1 MIASRLLLPT
11 WTCALLAAAPP
22 GAFAQAPPVGT
33 APLSINARVSLAS
46 IEATLRRTVNDGKAV
61 IGSLPTAI
69 KGLDIRYRAE
79 VDRLTVAGQRGEL
92 AVGLPVLL
100 ALVASDSS
108 TWLERQALAPVI
120 GAIEALGCGS
130 VKVATTSFVKLATRE
145 GSLSAQVRQGA
156 ATSQGCAKD
165 IASILGVR
173 LDALLRET
181 VGARVGAEIAAAL
194 GPTQLAAL
202 VSHYQDQAIARFSR
216 PQPLPLEDTALV
228 LDIDKTMALEAVVV
242 LPSALHVGLQ
252 AAVSPQIV
260 FDGAQRTGGAPGA
273 GRGFR
278 LPIDI
283 VIPLRALPQGSAGAG
298 LEMAVAGTPA
308 RLRLSRVPSNT
319 ALLRLGLLAGKE
331 ETGLVYFALRSPAGA
346 QSTALPGAAVE
357 GTLDELL
364 GEAAA
369 WLAEASNW
377 PTAAR
382 HDAGRLAGQ
391 VAGFRRALA
400 DALAR
405 LGEIPL
411 RPGVSFS
418 LRQPQIRL
426 GAGRFEDDMIRI
438 PAELSGFA
446 KVELAI
452 E

>member
-46 IEATLRRTVNDGKAV
+46 IEATLRRTVERRQGRHRLAADRN
-61 IGSLPTAI
+61 

-216 PQPLPLEDTALV
+216 PSLPLEDTALV

-319 ALLRLGLLAGKE
+319 ALLRLGLLAGE
-331 ETGLVYFALRSPAGA
+331 GRDRPGHFALRSPAGA

-411 RPGVSFS
+411 RPGSPFRCAS
-418 LRQPQIRL
+418 RR
-426 GAGRFEDDMIRI
+426 
-438 PAELSGFA
+438 SGSA
-446 KVELAI
+446 PDASRTT
-452 E
+452 